1 MTSGKFNLADYVT
14 VAERLEK
21 FWEEYPEGRIDTA
34 LVSNAGGKVVI
45 KASVYRNIGDPAPTS
60 TGHAHEVEGQGMV
73 NTTSAMENCETSAVG
88 RALALMGYE
97 IKKGIASREEM
108 AAAAQRPQAAPP
120 QRSQPQGAQGKPQ
133 ATGSGAPSNAAVMP
147 YGKSKGKPITEAP
160 YDDLVWMR
168 DTINTAEK
176 LNDPRWGDNNRLLL
190 AALEAELY
198 GRDGISAE
206 DMGKEVEGDGTP
218 F

>member
-1 MTSGKFNLADYVT
+1 
-14 VAERLEK
+14 
-21 FWEEYPEGRIDTA
+21 
-34 LVSNAGGKVVI
+34 
-45 KASVYRNIGDPAPTS
+45 
-60 TGHAHEVEGQGMV
+60 
-73 NTTSAMENCETSAVG
+73 
-88 RALALMGYE
+88 
-97 IKKGIASREEM
+97 
-108 AAAAQRPQAAPP
+108 
-120 QRSQPQGAQGKPQ
+120 
-133 ATGSGAPSNAAVMP
+133 MP

>member
-1 MTSGKFNLADYVT
+1 MTSGRFNLADYVT

-21 FWEEYPEGRIDTA
+21 FWAQYPDGRIDTA

-45 KASVYRNIGDPAPTS
+45 KASVYRDIADPAPTA

-108 AAAAQRPQAAPP
+108 AAAQQRPQTPP
-120 QRSQPQGAQGKPQ
+120 QTPRQSAPQGAQGQPQ
-133 ATGSGAPSNAAVMP
+133 ARQSAPAAEGTMPIGKYTGKRMADIPQDYLEWA
-147 YGKSKGKPITEAP
+147 KGNMARADAKEMVI
-160 YDDLVWMR
+160 
-168 DTINTAEK
+168 
-176 LNDPRWGDNNRLLL
+176 
-190 AALEAELY
+190 AELE
-198 GRDGISAE
+198 RREAATTLSE
-206 DMGKEVEGDGTP
+206 MGEEVEHDGTP
-218 F
+218 FDA

>member
-1 MTSGKFNLADYVT
+1 
-14 VAERLEK
+14 
-21 FWEEYPEGRIDTA
+21 
-34 LVSNAGGKVVI
+34 
-45 KASVYRNIGDPAPTS
+45 
-60 TGHAHEVEGQGMV
+60 MV
-73 NTTSAMENCETSAVG
+73 NTTSALENCETSAWG
-88 RALALMGYE
+88 RALAAAGFE
-97 IKKGIASREEM
+97 VTKGIASREEM
-108 AAAAQRPQAAPP
+108 AAAAQRPQTPP
-120 QRSQPQGAQGKPQ
+120 PTRQPQGAQGKPQ
-133 ATGSGAPSNAAVMP
+133 ATGSSAPSNAAVMP